1 MIPVLFVDD
10 EMIVR
15 VALKSMVDWEKTE
28 FKIVGAVS
36 DGETALQY
44 VEKYHPQIIV
54 TDLKMPHLDG
64 IGLAKELY
72 ERGYQGK
79 MIILS
84 SFGEFEFAREA
95 LRYGVTDYLLKAN
108 FTDKE
113 LLEALRTAAQKLPPE
128 PVVTKKPEDIT
139 SEFDQSKIYSMLYGG
154 DKENGAEPA
163 DLNKAY
169 SMEFVAV
176 YVFKREILL
185 SGRSL
190 TARKEEPDLTSK
202 EMLSGLISETFEAG
216 STMEAIPL
224 TPKDALIVFP
234 AQSVQAVPEA
244 LGKYLSR
251 IQNSVKIYMNTEVGF
266 VLSEPFSS
274 ELQLSGS
281 LKSCAR
287 AASLSLYQG
296 FGSLIQQQ
304 DFLFY
309 AKEIADDQYDAIELV
324 CAGIA
329 FHEFESANILAESI
343 LESFD
348 KQRINPVCACD
359 YIQKLVKNMMRFSS
373 GCFEGN
379 ETKTKELAANFRECG
394 TVYEYEAAI
403 KELISA
409 ANGNSEKDSAVKY
422 RKDVIRII
430 EYIKKNI
437 TQKITLAQIAKL
449 VNMNESYISRLFKNE
464 TGINIT
470 SYINLLKM
478 GKAIEL
484 LKDPN
489 VMVKEVA
496 NKLGFDE
503 QSYFNR
509 IFNKYLSSNPS
520 EFKKKYKKSIKIDQ
534 NNINESDR

>member
-44 VEKYHPQIIV
+44 IEKYHPQIIV

-84 SFGEFEFAREA
+84 SFGEFELAREA

-113 LLEALRTAAQKLPPE
+113 LLEALRKAAKKLPPE
-128 PVVTKKPEDIT
+128 PFVTKKTEEMK
-139 SEFDQSKIYSMLYGG
+139 SEFDQSKINGMLYGG
-154 DKENGAEPA
+154 NKEDSTESPEF
-163 DLNKAY
+163 NKTY
-169 SMEFVAV
+169 STEFVGV

-185 SGRSL
+185 SGRSR
-190 TARKEEPDLTSK
+190 TVRKEEPDMTSK
-202 EMLSGLISETFEAG
+202 EMLSSLISETFDAG
-216 STMEAIPL
+216 FKMEAIPL
-224 TPKDALIVFP
+224 TPMDALIVLP
-234 AQSVQAVPEA
+234 LPSDKPVQEI
-244 LGKYLSR
+244 LEKYLSR
-251 IQNSVKIYMNTEVGF
+251 IQNSVKIYMNTEAGF

-274 ELQLSGS
+274 ELQLSAN
-281 LKSCAR
+281 LKSCAQ
-287 AASLSLYQG
+287 AAAISLYKG
-296 FGSLIQQQ
+296 FGNLIHQQ
-304 DFLFY
+304 DILFY
-309 AKEIADDQYDAIELV
+309 SKEIADDQYDAIELI
-324 CAGIA
+324 CAGMA
-329 FHEFESANILAESI
+329 FHEYESAKILAIAI

-348 KQRINPVCACD
+348 KQGIDPVCACD
-359 YIQKLVKNMMRFSS
+359 YIHKLFKNMMLFSS

-379 ETKTKELAANFRECG
+379 ENKIKELAAGCRECG
-394 TVYEYEAAI
+394 TVYEYEAAM
-403 KELISA
+403 KDLIHA
-409 ANGNSEKDSAVKY
+409 VSENAGKNQAVKY
-422 RKDVIRII
+422 RKDVMRII

-449 VNMNESYISRLFKNE
+449 VHMNESYISRLFKNE
-464 TGINIT
+464 TGVNIT

-478 GKAIEL
+478 GQAIEL

-509 IFNKYLSSNPS
+509 IFNKYLSSSPS

-534 NNINESDR
+534 NNINGTAR